1 MKLLS
6 LEQINEVT
14 DQLPENPRL
23 IVSGNFS
30 TPLTLVNALD
40 QQLAEYKLNILNA
53 QLGIP
58 NREGVHHETAF
69 VGAGMRGSNRLAYFP
84 ARLSLLPRLI
94 KTHTPPDVVV
104 LHTSTPRNG
113 FVSLGSEVNVL
124 PAAIESARK
133 HGALVIAQVNAHMP
147 YTFGDSE
154 VAIEDIDYGFEV
166 DARLQIKEHV
176 EPTEVAS
183 QIGLRIAE
191 KIKDGSTLQLGIGAI
206 PDAVLGELLSRKGLR
221 VWTEMFS
228 DGVLAL
234 RDKGALDSDHEL
246 VASFVFGSQELYD
259 WINLNPQVRM
269 RRTEVTNSSGKIA
282 KQPQMMSINAAL
294 QVDLFDQANSSRV
307 NSRIYSG
314 FGGATDFII
323 GALNARGGLAFMALP
338 SWHAKTDSSTIV
350 SKLVE
355 PVTSF
360 QHSYVVTEHG
370 AAHCAGASQE
380 QQARNI
386 IAFAAHPS
394 ARDEL
399 TNAAHNLGIF

>member
-1 MKLLS
+1 MKTLEI
-6 LEQINEVT
+6 EQITEVVN
-14 DQLPENPRL
+14 QLPHNPRL

-30 TPLTLVNALD
+30 TPMTLLNALD
-40 QQLAEYKLNILNA
+40 RQVAEYRLNMLNA
-53 QLGIP
+53 RVGIP
-58 NREGVHHETAF
+58 NREGVHFETAF
-69 VGAGMRGSNRLAYFP
+69 VGAGMRGSERLAYFP

-94 KTHTPPDVVV
+94 RTHTLPDVVV
-104 LHTSTPRNG
+104 LHTSLPRNG
-113 FVSLGSEVNVL
+113 FVSLGSEVNIL

-133 HGALVIAQVNAHMP
+133 HGALVIAQANCHMP

-154 VAIEDIDYGFEV
+154 ISIDEIDYLFEIEESLRV
-166 DARLQIKEHV
+166 KEHI
-176 EPTEVAS
+176 EPSEIS
-183 QIGLRIAE
+183 SRIGHRIAD

-206 PDAVLGELLSRKGLR
+206 PDAVLGELLTRKRLR
-221 VWTEMFS
+221 IWTEMFS

-234 RDKGALDSDHEL
+234 RDSGALDKAHEL

-269 RRTEVTNSSGKIA
+269 RRTEVTNSSGQIA
-282 KQPQMMSINAAL
+282 QQPQMISINAAL

-307 NSRIYSG
+307 NNRIYSG

-323 GALNARGGLAFMALP
+323 GALNAHGGLAFMALP
-338 SWHAKTDSSTIV
+338 SWHPKTDTSTIV
-350 SKLVE
+350 SKLIE

>member
-1 MKLLS
+1 MKALG
-6 LEQINEVT
+6 LEQISQVT
-14 DQLPENPRL
+14 HQLPENPRL

-30 TPLTLVNALD
+30 TPLALVNALD
-40 QQLAEYKLNILNA
+40 SQLPEYRLNILNA
-53 QLGIP
+53 QVGLP
-58 NREGVHHETAF
+58 NRPGVNYETAF
-69 VGAGMRGSNRLAYFP
+69 VGPGMRGSERLAYFP

-94 KTHTPPDVVV
+94 KTHTLPDLVV

-113 FVSLGSEVNVL
+113 FVSLGSEVNIL

-133 HGALVIAQVNAHMP
+133 HGALVIAQANANMP
-147 YTFGDSE
+147 YTFGDAEISLT
-154 VAIEDIDYGFEV
+154 DIDYIFDV
-166 DARLQIKEHV
+166 DAPLLVKELI

-183 QIGLRIAE
+183 HIGLRIAE

-206 PDAVLGELLSRKGLR
+206 PDAVLGELRTRTGLR

-228 DGVLAL
+228 DGVLGL
-234 RDKGALDSDHEL
+234 RDSGALDTEQDM

-259 WINLNPQVRM
+259 WINLNPQIRM
-269 RRTEVTNSSGKIA
+269 RRTEVTNSSGNIA
-282 KQPQMMSINAAL
+282 QQPQMMSINAAL

-338 SWHAKTDSSTIV
+338 SWHAKTDSSTIIP
-350 SKLVE
+350 KLIE

-370 AAHCAGASQE
+370 AALCAGESQE

-386 IAFAAHPS
+386 ITFAAHPN

-399 TNAAHNLGIF
+399 TNAAHDLGIF